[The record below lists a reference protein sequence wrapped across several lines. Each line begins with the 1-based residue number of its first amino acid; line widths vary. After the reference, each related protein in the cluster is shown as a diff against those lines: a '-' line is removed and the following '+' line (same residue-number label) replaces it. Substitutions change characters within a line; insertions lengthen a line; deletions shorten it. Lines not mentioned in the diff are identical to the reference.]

1 MNDLLLDENFDLQI
15 TAGDLT
21 IGASTYQHQQ
31 CLLLAD
37 KGSFKQYLATGVG
50 AINYLKDENPDDFL
64 REVRQQFAADGMQV
78 KAIAFENQK
87 IKIDAKYS

>member
-15 TAGDLT
+15 SGGDLA

-37 KGSFKQYLATGVG
+37 KGSFKQYPATGVG